1 MLKPTTT
8 QATAQALLHLAEVLD
23 GVPSTTWDRPSLCER
38 WRVREVVAHLTT
50 PTRWAPPD
58 FMAEVQAD
66 GGDLGRT
73 VDRLAEQ
80 DAALDP
86 SDLVAALRDEHLHR
100 WQPPGGGEDG
110 ALIHA
115 VIHALDVLVPLDL
128 ADGFPAAAL
137 LEVLDLLTTGAAASH
152 FGVDVDDLALAA
164 NDLEWRFGGG
174 EPVRADAAHLAVM
187 LCGRRTA
194 QGSLRP

>member
-1 MLKPTTT
+1 VFNRTTT
-8 QATAQALLHLAEVLD
+8 DSTTRTLLHLAAVLEAQ
-23 GVPSTTWDRPSLCER
+23 PAASWDHPSLCER

-50 PTRWAPPD
+50 PTRWAPPA

-80 DAALDP
+80 DAALAP
-86 SDLVAALRDEHLHR
+86 TDLVAGLRDERLHH
-100 WQPPGGGEDG
+100 WQPPGGGEEG

-115 VIHALDVLVPLDL
+115 VVHALDVLLPLDL
-128 ADGFPAAAL
+128 DDGFPAEPL
-137 LEVLDLLTTGAAASH
+137 LEVLDLLTRGGAASH
-152 FGVDVDDLALAA
+152 FGVGVDDLALAA
-164 NDLEWRFGGG
+164 DDLEWRFGSG
-174 EPVRADAAHLAVM
+174 EPLRADAAHLAVL